1 MNINAFL
8 RQRSTPTG
16 VTRPISSR
24 RSYQSGLT
32 LVELMVAVALG
43 MLIATAAVSALIV
56 ARQGF
61 RSVDTGSQLRENARF
76 AANLI
81 QRIVVQAGFENAASG
96 YYTDNK
102 DPGLAGFDN
111 SLIADA
117 STWSTTPTLAHDT
130 RSSCSFADTSCATNG
145 SDVLVVRYWGVGT
158 GSGDGTIINCA
169 GAAEP
174 EGTERAYSIFH
185 VVRSSSGEPTLACTY
200 RTGGVWRTTPVVTG
214 VEGFQVLYGVDT
226 LDKGGAA
233 AAKAEDGDTVADRYL
248 TARQLDTIPS
258 STVTENWRRVRT
270 VRIGLVLRSATADA
284 ADIAA
289 TRASVPVLG
298 GDFVSSADIG
308 SSLQPVTADGRL
320 RQRLIFTVQLRNAQ
334 FSP

>member
-1 MNINAFL
+1 
-8 RQRSTPTG
+8 
-16 VTRPISSR
+16 
-24 RSYQSGLT
+24 LT
-32 LVELMVAVALG
+32 LIELMVAVALG
-43 MLIATAAVSALIV
+43 MLIAAAAVSALIV

-76 AANLI
+76 AGNLI

-111 SLIADA
+111 SLVGDV
-117 STWSTTPTLAHDT
+117 STWGTTPTLSHDT
-130 RSSCSFADTSCATNG
+130 RTSCAFADTSCATNG
-145 SDVLVVRYWGVGT
+145 SDVLVVRYWGVGA
-158 GSGDGTIINCA
+158 GPSGDGTIINCA
-169 GAAEP
+169 GASEP

-200 RTGGVWRTTPVVTG
+200 RVGGVWTTRPLVTG

-226 LDKGGAA
+226 LDAAGAA
-233 AAKAEDGDTVADRYL
+233 AAKAENGDTVADRYL

-258 STVTENWRRVRT
+258 STVAENWRRVRT

-289 TRASVPVLG
+289 TKASVPVLG
-298 GDFVSSADIG
+298 SNFVSADDVGSA
-308 SSLQPVTADGRL
+308 LQPVKADGRL